1 MHKQKTSKKQDFCL
15 DDVPIAVV
23 KNKAGIK
30 EVHPE
35 KIFKDHK
42 KIAVALFECLIDNDV
57 EAFIEILDSYLRVN
71 RRRVAK
77 GAHLA
82 RSTVQQA
89 LSGKGNPTIKTLAKI
104 VHDAVAV

>member
-1 MHKQKTSKKQDFCL
+1 MHKKKTSKKQEFCL
-15 DDVPIAVV
+15 DDVPVAAVKSKV
-23 KNKAGIK
+23 GIK

-42 KIAVALFECLIDNDV
+42 KIAIALFECLIDNDV

-77 GAHLA
+77 GANLA

-104 VHDAVAV
+104 VHDAVAT